1 VRRIGLRLG
10 RSPGAGLTGSSG
22 TPPLPPF
29 PRDFEGS
36 VFHGEDAARHASLVS
51 GPFHAEPPAYAVP
64 GDRESL
70 EVLLRWAWEDRIALI
85 PRGAGT
91 GMPGGNLGPY
101 TIVELGEAFAD
112 IRWLDD
118 DGDRV
123 RVGAGAVAEVVDLE
137 ARRRGRFLPFLP
149 SSARWCRVGGMVA
162 NNAAGARSFRYGA
175 ASRWVEAL
183 EGHFA
188 WGEMFRVGMSGEPS
202 PRPFAD
208 LHAALRPDLLDP
220 DGTIPGWPAV
230 RKNSSAYALDRFLP
244 TGDAVQLLAGSEGTL
259 AIVTDVELRTAPLPE
274 ERALVRLRLRSP
286 EELTATALR
295 AAEAGATACEFFG
308 RRFLEIA
315 GLADE
320 LGDGVGVPYALAL
333 LEVSGSPEEVNAR
346 LDALERTTGE
356 AWDAR
361 VTRDEDDM
369 ARLWAIR
376 HAASPTIAREAERGR
391 LSTQFIE
398 DSVVPPAALG
408 AYLDGLDRILRE
420 ARFDAIVFGHAGDA
434 NVHVNPLI
442 DPTEPDWEKR
452 ARRALTEVADLV
464 QSLGGTLSGEH
475 GDGRLRAPL
484 LGAVWPDSL
493 VRIFERVKR
502 GLDPR
507 GILNP
512 GVILPLPGQDPFE
525 GFAPRL
531 RAYPHDRARASA
543 PE

>member
-1 VRRIGLRLG
+1 
-10 RSPGAGLTGSSG
+10 
-22 TPPLPPF
+22 
-29 PRDFEGS
+29 
-36 VFHGEDAARHASLVS
+36 
-51 GPFHAEPPAYAVP
+51 
-64 GDRESL
+64 
-70 EVLLRWAWEDRIALI
+70 
-85 PRGAGT
+85 
-91 GMPGGNLGPY
+91 MPGGNLGPY

-112 IRWLDD
+112 IRWLDE

-123 RVGAGAVAEVVDLE
+123 RAGAGAVAEVVDLE

-175 ASRWVEAL
+175 TSRWVEAL
-183 EGHFA
+183 EGYFA
-188 WGEMFRVGMSGEPS
+188 WGERFRLESGESS
-202 PRPFAD
+202 PEPFAD
-208 LHAALRPDLLDP
+208 LHAALGPELLDP
-220 DGTIPGWPAV
+220 DGTIRGWPAV

-244 TGDAVQLLAGSEGTL
+244 SGDAVQLLAGSEGTL

-286 EELTATALR
+286 EELTEAALH

-320 LGDGVGVPYALAL
+320 LDDGAGVPYALAL
-333 LEVSGSPEEVNAR
+333 LEVSGSSDEVNAR
-346 LDALERTTGE
+346 LDALERTAGE
-356 AWDAR
+356 AWDAS
-361 VTRDEDDM
+361 VTREEDAM

-376 HAASPTIAREAERGR
+376 HAASPTIAKEAERGR

-398 DSVVPPAALG
+398 DSVVPPPALG

-420 ARFDAIVFGHAGDA
+420 AHFDAVVFGHAGDA

-442 DPTEPDWEKR
+442 DATEPDWEKR
-452 ARRALTEVADLV
+452 ARGALTEVADLV
-464 QSLGGTLSGEH
+464 RSLGGTLSGEH

-484 LGAVWPDSL
+484 LGVVWPDAL
-493 VRIFERVKR
+493 MRAFERVKR

-512 GVILPLPGQDPFE
+512 GVVLPLPGQDPFE
-525 GFAPRL
+525 GFAPRA
-531 RAYPHDRARASA
+531 RAYPHDRARVAA